1 MLEEILTWIFF
12 YVASALHQNE
22 CLKSDTRKYIHPLFY
37 SSRAGAY
44 LMQLK
49 LVSALL
55 GHNNFDDAPIEYIYI
70 LVFFFIHFIYQLT
83 FYLQIVTYNEDY
95 YGKLSY
101 WCSGGLVVISF
112 LVLFVE
118 TSINSL
124 IILIYGFLAL
134 GWLFQLRPLV
144 KNIPLL
150 SVQEGPLSFYY
161 HGYQM
166 MSIVFWSGV
175 LLITNHQSILLRH
188 WPHISLATFQIIELV
203 GLTVLLSTRI
213 VTAYQRRNSSLNQY
227 LDL

>member
-22 CLKSDTRKYIHPLFY
+22 CLKSDNRKYIHPLFF

-55 GHNNFDDAPIEYIYI
+55 GYNNFDDAPVEYIYI
-70 LVFFFIHFIYQLT
+70 LFFFFIHFIYQLT

-101 WCSGGLVVISF
+101 WCGGCLVLISF

-144 KNIPLL
+144 KDIPLL
-150 SVQEGPLSFYY
+150 SVQDGPLSFYY

-166 MSIVFWSGV
+166 MSIVVWSGV

-213 VTAYQRRNSSLNQY
+213 ITSHQKRIASLNQY
-227 LDL
+227 MDL